1 MKKHIDKIFKLI
13 AKEQANISTVGVF
26 VWLMYH
32 QNTLVTLDEIMSN
45 TGIKSEKTLTKHITN
60 LVHSGLLIKHR
71 TSNGLLFEIPRK
83 VKNTVSETYSSYS
96 SSINSYLDNQ
106 EEVFEEILAD
116 LNQQANR
123 EGKECF
129 RLGKET
135 KRLIRARLVE
145 GFTVQDFCMVHRNMR
160 HWLED
165 EKMAQFYRPQT
176 LYRPNNFPKYLETRK
191 EVKKKTVADK
201 WNSPEMKEKIAKEEA
216 RLKAK
221 MERHLE
227 KQRETA

>member
-1 MKKHIDKIFKLI
+1 MITEKH
-13 AKEQANISTVGVF
+13 ATISTVGVF

-32 QNTLVTLDEIMSN
+32 QDALVTLDEIMN
-45 TGIKSEKTLTKHITN
+45 KTGIKSKKTLNKHIDC
-60 LVHSGLLIKHR
+60 LVQGGLLIKHR

-83 VKNTVSETYSSYS
+83 VKNTLSRVYS
-96 SSINSYLDNQ
+96 SSSSSTNSYLENQ
-106 EEVFEEILAD
+106 EEIFEEILED
-116 LNQQANR
+116 LNEQAGRQGND
-123 EGKECF
+123 CF

-135 KRLIRARLVE
+135 RRNIRARLAE
-145 GFTVQDFCMVHRNMR
+145 GFTVQDFRMVHRNMR

-165 EKMAQFYRPQT
+165 EKMAQYFRPQT

-191 EVKKKTVADK
+191 GAKKQTIADK
-201 WNSPEMKEKIAKEEA
+201 WNSPEMKEKMAKEEA

-227 KQRETA
+227 KQREKA